1 MKQSTEEFVS
11 YLKDLGIRLQRKGD
25 YLHCNAPKGSLT
37 STLRT
42 QLAERKTEILAFMD
56 KFSAVKSI
64 SAGSQS
70 LPTVVSDQDARY
82 QPFPLTDVQQA
93 YWLGRNDA
101 FELSNIS
108 THAYAETDI
117 INLDLKGFESALNR
131 IILHHE
137 MMRVIVLPDGRQKIL
152 KEVPAYK
159 IDVLDLSDCDPDTT
173 HDHLMAIRDR
183 MSHQVLPIDQYPLF
197 EFRAVKLSESKTR
210 LYCSI
215 DLMISDAWSFELLRR
230 DFIQL
235 IHYPESSLT
244 PLDLSFRDYVLA
256 ENSLR
261 KSALYHR
268 SLAYWRDRL
277 HTLPASP
284 QLPLVK
290 SLATI
295 DKPRFVHYGGRLE
308 PETWKRLK
316 QRGYKANLTPSVVV
330 LAAFSEILTAWSKD
344 PRFTIN
350 VTLFKRFPLHPQ
362 VNQIIGDFTSLALL
376 AVDNSEQN
384 SFKVRAQRIQKQ
396 LWNDIDHR
404 YVSGLE
410 VLREIAKL
418 QKRPSAALMPVV
430 YTSTLG
436 NDNIDTEVFL
446 NSLTQ
451 DADPAS
457 PPNEEMGEAVYS
469 LSQTPQVYLDH
480 QAIEDSGAL
489 IVNWDAIKNL
499 FPPDFLDDMFTA
511 YCDFLHRLA
520 NEDGL
525 WQETKRQLLPLTQLK
540 QLTAINATE
549 VAIPND
555 ALLHT
560 LFFNQVALHHQK
572 AAVVTSNRT
581 LSYQEL
587 SDRANHLGH
596 QLRHLGAHSNQLIA
610 VVMEKGWEQVV
621 AVLGIHASGAA
632 YVPIDPALPTERRQ
646 HLLREAQVQWVIT
659 QPNLDKSLEW
669 PENIRRLCIDH
680 LDHTVSHSNFTDPLE
695 PVQKSSDLAYVIYTS
710 GSTGKPKGVM
720 IDHRGAVNTI
730 LDINQRFDVTSQD
743 RVFALSSLS
752 FDLSV
757 YDIFGTLAAGGTI
770 VIPDANAT
778 KDPGHWIK
786 LMAQQQVSIWN
797 SVPALMQMLMEYAAD
812 RPELL
817 PRSLRLVMLSGD
829 WLSLNLPK
837 RIKDISEDIRIVSLG
852 GATEASIW
860 SILYPIEQIDP
871 TWKSI
876 PYGQPMAN
884 QSMYV
889 LNDALD
895 LCPLWVPGQLYIGG
909 IGLAKGYWK
918 NEEKTNASFI
928 IHSQTKERLYKTG
941 DLGRYLP
948 DGNIE
953 FLGREDFQVKVK
965 GHRIELGEVEA
976 NLQQHTAVKDVVVA
990 AVGESREDKQLV
1002 AYVVPESD
1010 ERSNLFE
1017 VESANSSDSR
1027 NLWES
1032 LVQAGLQQAQHDIW
1046 NIDPKMFWD
1055 LWQYQDHLYA
1065 ISVCRAL
1072 RKLNAYNSAGEKY
1085 SLDDLISKCQ
1095 IAPRYRKWLRRALNV
1110 LVEEGWLKQQGKVY
1124 ESIIGLPTLVSEKL
1138 SPEVQVKLSQSNE
1151 FTRNWLDFVDIGSAE
1166 ILPNVLTEKIHSGE
1180 LYANEE
1186 LAIDGYQKRFAYCH
1200 AIVRELTRVLVQN
1213 LGAQKQLRI
1222 MEVGA
1227 GYGSCTSHLL
1237 PILPPDKANYVF
1249 TDISN
1254 FFLQRAKESFADY
1267 PFINYGLLDLDKD
1280 PYIQGYESNGFDV
1293 VLAASVL
1300 HTTRDLE
1307 KTLQHVRS
1315 LLAPN
1320 GLLILIEETK
1330 FHRSF
1335 DLHLGLQQ
1343 GFDVF
1348 EDEKLRTEHALLSRE
1363 QWQNL
1368 LAANEFEE
1376 SIVLNQPGY
1385 VADFIGLDVLIARG
1399 PSSVN
1404 RFKSVELRN
1413 FLKEKLPDYM
1423 VPSEFM
1429 LLDKFPLTP
1438 NGKLDRSALPTV
1450 QGRGRRPQLRTDYV
1464 CPRTKDE
1471 KLIVAVWQEVLQ
1483 IDRVGIYDNFFEL
1496 GGDSLLATRIIAQIR
1511 KIFEMELP
1519 LVIIYET
1526 PTVAGIL
1533 EKIEDLTP
1541 KTTTVL
1547 SGRR

>member
-25 YLHCNAPKGSLT
+25 YLHCNAPKGTLT

-42 QLAERKTEILAFMD
+42 QLAERKVEVLAFMD
-56 KFSAVKSI
+56 KFSAVESI
-64 SAGSQS
+64 SSGSQS
-70 LPTVVSDQDARY
+70 LPTIVPNESSRY
-82 QPFPLTDVQQA
+82 QPFPLNDVQQA

-108 THAYAETDI
+108 THAYAEVDI
-117 INLDLKGFESALNR
+117 INLDLKRFENILNR
-131 IILHHE
+131 IINHHE
-137 MMRVIVLPDGRQKIL
+137 MMRAIVLPDGRQQIIE
-152 KEVPAYK
+152 EVPAYK
-159 IDVLDLSDCDPDTT
+159 IEVLDLSESDPDTRNS
-173 HDHLMAIRDR
+173 HLMRIRDR

-197 EFRAVKLSESKTR
+197 EFRAVKLSKSKTR
-210 LYCSI
+210 LYSSI
-215 DLMISDAWSFELLRR
+215 DLMISDAWSFDILKR

-235 IHYPESSLT
+235 IHHPESSLT
-244 PLDLSFRDYVLA
+244 PLELSFRDYVLA
-256 ENSLR
+256 EISLR
-261 KSALYHR
+261 KSTLYHR

-277 HTLPASP
+277 HTLPAAP
-284 QLPLVK
+284 QLPLAK

-295 DKPRFVHYGGRLE
+295 DRPRFVHYSKRFE
-308 PETWKRLK
+308 PDTWNRLK
-316 QRGYKANLTPSVVV
+316 RRGYKANLTPSVVV
-330 LAAFSEILTAWSKD
+330 LAAFAEILTAWSKD

-362 VNQIIGDFTSLALL
+362 VNKIVGDFTSLALL
-376 AVDNSEQN
+376 AVDNSAQS
-384 SFKVRAQRIQKQ
+384 SFEVRAQRIQKQ

-436 NDNIDTEVFL
+436 NDSIDTEAFMG
-446 NSLTQ
+446 SLTQ
-451 DADPAS
+451 TTDLPPS
-457 PPNEEMGEAVYS
+457 PSNEEMGEIVYS

-480 QAIEDSGAL
+480 QAVEDDGAL

-499 FPPDFLDDMFTA
+499 FPPNFLDDMFAA
-511 YCDFLHRLA
+511 YCEFLSRLA
-520 NEDGL
+520 DEDDL
-525 WQETKRQLLPLTQLK
+525 WQEPKRQLLPPTQLK
-540 QLTAINATE
+540 QLTDINATE
-549 VAIPND
+549 IAIPED
-555 ALLHT
+555 TLLHT
-560 LFFNQVALHHQK
+560 LFFNQVALHRQK
-572 AAVVTSNRT
+572 AAVITSDRT
-581 LSYQEL
+581 LTYQEL
-587 SDRANHLGH
+587 RDRTNQLGH
-596 QLRHLGAHSNQLIA
+596 HLRQLGTRSNQLIA

-646 HLLREAQVQWVIT
+646 HLLREANVQWVIT
-659 QPNLDKSLEW
+659 QPKLDASLEW
-669 PENIRRLCIDH
+669 PDNIKRLCIDYTTRH
-680 LDHTVSHSNFTDPLE
+680 PSSIGPLE
-695 PVQKSSDLAYVIYTS
+695 PIQKSSDLAYVIYTS

-730 LDINQRFDVTSQD
+730 LDINQRFNVTSQD
-743 RVFALSSLS
+743 HVFALSSLS

-770 VIPDANAT
+770 VIPDADAT
-778 KDPGHWIK
+778 KDPAHWIK

-812 RPELL
+812 CPELL
-817 PRSLRLVMLSGD
+817 SKSLRLVMLSGD
-829 WLSLNLPK
+829 WLPLNLPK
-837 RIKDISEDIRIVSLG
+837 QIKDICEDIQLVSLG

-860 SILYPIEQIDP
+860 SILYPIEQVDP

-876 PYGQPMAN
+876 PYGRPMAN

-889 LNDALD
+889 FNDALE

-909 IGLAKGYWK
+909 IGLAKGYWQ

-928 IHSQTKERLYKTG
+928 IHPQTKERLYKTG

-953 FLGREDFQVKVK
+953 FLGREDFQVKIK
-965 GHRIELGEVEA
+965 GHRIELGEIET
-976 NLQQHTAVKDVVVA
+976 NLQQHTAVKEALVA

-1010 ERSNLFE
+1010 KRPNLFE
-1017 VESANSSDSR
+1017 VESKNPSDSHK
-1027 NLWES
+1027 LWES
-1032 LVQAGLQQAQHDIW
+1032 LVQAGLQKAQHD
-1046 NIDPKMFWD
+1046 
-1055 LWQYQDHLYA
+1055 LWHVDAKIFSHLWKYQDHLYA

-1072 RKLNAYNSAGEKY
+1072 RKLGAYNSAGEKY

-1095 IAPRYRKWLRRALNV
+1095 IAPRYRRWVLRALNV
-1110 LVEEGWLKQQGKVY
+1110 LIAEGWIQQQGEVY
-1124 ESIIGLPTLVSEKL
+1124 ESIIGLPTLVSEEL
-1138 SPEVQVKLSQSNE
+1138 SPEVQSELSQSNE
-1151 FTRNWLDFVDIGSAE
+1151 FTKVWVDFLDISAAE
-1166 ILPNVLTEKIHSGE
+1166 ILPNILTEKIHSGE
-1180 LYANEE
+1180 LYANEK
-1186 LAIDGYQKRFAYCH
+1186 LAVDGYQKRFAYCH
-1200 AIVRELTRVLVQN
+1200 AIASELAKVLVQN
-1213 LGAQKQLRI
+1213 LGPQKQLRI
-1222 MEVGA
+1222 LEVGA
-1227 GYGSCTSHLL
+1227 GYGSCTLHLL
-1237 PILPPDKANYVF
+1237 PLLPPDQTTYVF

-1267 PFINYGLLDLDKD
+1267 PFISYGLLDLEKD
-1280 PYIQGYESNGFDV
+1280 PHIQGYESNSFDV
-1293 VLAASVL
+1293 VIAASVL

-1320 GLLILIEETK
+1320 GLLLLIEETK

-1348 EDEKLRTEHALLSRE
+1348 EDEKLRTKHALLSRE
-1363 QWQNL
+1363 QWQTL
-1368 LAANEFEE
+1368 FAANEFEE
-1376 SIVLNQPGY
+1376 SVVLNQPGC
-1385 VADFIGLDVLIARG
+1385 VADFIGLDVLMSRG
-1399 PSSVN
+1399 PSSVR

-1413 FLKEKLPDYM
+1413 FLQEKLPNYM
-1423 VPSEFM
+1423 LPSAFI

-1438 NGKLDRSALPTV
+1438 NGKLDRSALPNI

-1464 CPRTKDE
+1464 SPRTKNE
-1471 KLIVAVWQEVLQ
+1471 KLIVAIWQEILQ
-1483 IDRVGIYDNFFEL
+1483 VDKIGIYDNFFEL
-1496 GGDSLLATRIIAQIR
+1496 GGDSLLATRIIAQMR
-1511 KIFEMELP
+1511 KAFELELP
-1519 LVIIYET
+1519 LVIIYES
-1526 PTVAGIL
+1526 PTVAGIS
-1533 EKIEDLTP
+1533 EKIENVTP
-1541 KTTTVL
+1541 ATTL
-1547 SGRR
+1547 GSH